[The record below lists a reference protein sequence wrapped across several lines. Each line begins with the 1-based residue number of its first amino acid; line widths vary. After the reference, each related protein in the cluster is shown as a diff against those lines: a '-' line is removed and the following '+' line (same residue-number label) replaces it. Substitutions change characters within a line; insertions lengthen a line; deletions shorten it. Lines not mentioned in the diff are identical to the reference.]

1 LENEMI
7 PNLLTIPQSA
17 SDRRRWIALVVV
29 CLGQLMIILDAT
41 IVTVALPTI
50 QQDLH
55 FSQAALTWVVNAYLI
70 TYGSLVLLAGR
81 AGDLVG
87 RKNVFLTGVL
97 VFTAASVLCGLAQ
110 DPTML
115 VAGRFL
121 QGAGGAMSG
130 GVIIALIVTGFTE
143 PNERAQAMGVF
154 TFTVA
159 GGGSIGLLAG
169 GMLTQ
174 WMSWHWV
181 FFINLPIGLATLLLG
196 RVLIEDHEGLGL
208 REGVDVLG
216 SILVTAA
223 LMLGVYAIVTS
234 AEYGWASAHTLAFGG
249 GAIALLMGFIWLET
263 RLENPILPLRILA
276 IRSLTGASAAR
287 AMLAT
292 GIFTTFFIGALY
304 LQHVRG
310 YDAVGTGLAF
320 MPHTVALGA
329 LSLGVT
335 ARLMRR
341 FGPHRLLAFGLVMVI
356 IALVLLASAGQQD
369 GYFPR
374 LFVAYALFGI
384 GAGTAFM
391 PLTIIAMAEVL
402 AADAGLAAG
411 IGNVSMQVSAAIG
424 LAALGT
430 IATDHSRALLVQGQS
445 LTNALNGGYQ
455 LAFTIAAGCVA
466 VGLLIV
472 LVVLRPS
479 QSVALADSR
488 AELEEAEAIAA

>member
-1 LENEMI
+1 M
-7 PNLLTIPQSA
+7 
-17 SDRRRWIALVVV
+17 
-29 CLGQLMIILDAT
+29 
-41 IVTVALPTI
+41 
-50 QQDLH
+50 
-55 FSQAALTWVVNAYLI
+55 
-70 TYGSLVLLAGR
+70 
-81 AGDLVG
+81 
-87 RKNVFLTGVL
+87 
-97 VFTAASVLCGLAQ
+97 
-110 DPTML
+110 
-115 VAGRFL
+115 
-121 QGAGGAMSG
+121 
-130 GVIIALIVTGFTE
+130 
-143 PNERAQAMGVF
+143 
-154 TFTVA
+154 
-159 GGGSIGLLAG
+159 
-169 GMLTQ
+169 
-174 WMSWHWV
+174 
-181 FFINLPIGLATLLLG
+181 
-196 RVLIEDHEGLGL
+196 IEDHEGLGL

-391 PLTIIAMAEVL
+391 PLTIIAMAEVP